1 MRCLHLKHMDITYDY
16 YRTFY
21 YVAACHSFTKAAE
34 LLLSNQPNVT
44 RVINNLERQLGCR
57 LFLRSNRGVTLT
69 PEGEKLYRHV
79 ALAFQHL
86 RQAEIELATDKSL
99 QGGLVTVA
107 SSEIAL
113 HLFLL
118 PVLRRFHMAY
128 PAIRL
133 CLTNHSTPQA
143 VCAVRDGLADFA
155 VISTP
160 TDVQRPLRETELC
173 AYRDILIA
181 PADFPVPKKQLS
193 LANIAEL
200 PLVGL
205 GKGTLSGE
213 FFRAVFLKYGLNF
226 HPDTEASTADQLLP
240 LIENGLGV
248 GFVPEQLAKDALK
261 EGRVIALPLEETIPQ
276 RSICLVEDKSRTPSL
291 AAAALR
297 EMLHPRRGAVSKT
310 AHA

>member
-1 MRCLHLKHMDITYDY
+1 MRAICIVQKPMDITYDY
-16 YRTFY
+16 YRSFY
-21 YVAACHSFTKAAE
+21 YVATCRSFTKAAE

-79 ALAFQHL
+79 SLAFQHL

-118 PVLRRFHMAY
+118 PVLKQFRAAY

-160 TDVQRPLRETELC
+160 TNVQRPLQETELRD
-173 AYRDILIA
+173 YRDILIA
-181 PADFPVPKKQLS
+181 PADFPISKGPFS
-193 LANIAEL
+193 LADVAEL

-205 GKGTLSGE
+205 GKGTLTGE
-213 FFRAVFLKYGLNF
+213 FFRGVFLKYGLNF

-240 LIENGLGV
+240 LIENGLGI
-248 GFVPEQLAKDALK
+248 GFVPEQLAEDALR
-261 EGRVIALPLEETIPQ
+261 EGRVIALPLRESIPK

-297 EMLHPRRGAVSKT
+297 EMLHAG
-310 AHA
+310 